1 MMPFVFAKC
10 VLTKKARGFSL
21 IELMISILIGLI
33 ILNGV
38 IQIVVNSK
46 RSFLDNQE
54 VSQIQENARFAIDIL
69 SRELRMAGYFGCA
82 PGSAGIFNIAP
93 IVGASPMLVPT
104 TTSGQPALL
113 GINGYDGGDPAP
125 GVFIGTDRFGQTDAL
140 IVRRTNPLSEGILGE
155 GAVDS
160 VVSTVKVAG
169 GSDTLSNIKAGQ
181 PLILIS
187 PDCTRG
193 LAFRATADA
202 TTAGTEKII
211 TGLPKPGDASEAL
224 LGYFQAGST
233 LAELVSDAYYIG
245 TSNVVENMPA
255 LMRKVLW
262 VESGTLK
269 TRSEEL
275 ALGIADM
282 QLAYGTLDSS
292 KTMTY
297 AKTSTDIANLKW
309 DEVVVVQINLL
320 MQSLKPVHDKP
331 EPVTFLGA
339 SLPASRYLRQ
349 VVSATVRIRNQ

>member
-1 MMPFVFAKC
+1 MTFIAV
-10 VLTKKARGFSL
+10 KKARGFSL

-38 IQIVVNSK
+38 IQVVINSK

-54 VSQIQENARFAIDIL
+54 VSQIQENARFAIDTL

-93 IVGASPMLVPT
+93 IREASPMLIPT
-104 TTSGQPALL
+104 IAGTRPALL
-113 GINGYDGGDPAP
+113 GINGYEGGDLAP
-125 GVFIGTDRFGQTDAL
+125 GVFNDTDRVAQTDAL
-140 IVRRTNPLSEGILGE
+140 IVRRTNPLSEGILGK

-160 VVSTVKVAG
+160 GVNTVRVAG
-169 GSDTLSNIKAGQ
+169 GSDTVANIKAGQ

-193 LAFRATADA
+193 LAFSATTDA

-224 LGYFQAGST
+224 LGNFKAGST

-245 TSNVVENMPA
+245 TSNVVDNMPA

-262 VESGTLK
+262 VDGGTLK

-282 QLAYGTLDSS
+282 QLVYGTLDGSNGI
-292 KTMTY
+292 KY
-297 AKTSTDIANLKW
+297 AETPAQVANIKW
-309 DEVVVVQINLL
+309 SDVVVVRINLL
-320 MQSLKPVHDKP
+320 MQSLKPVHNKP
-331 EPVTFLGA
+331 EPIDFLGTT
-339 SLPASRYLRQ
+339 LPASRYLRQ
-349 VVSATVRIRNQ
+349 VASATVRIRNQ